1 MTRTAV
7 THEVEMVS
15 LARLPSGR
23 TVDTTIH
30 RYAGSTGGPTVYLQA
45 LQHGG
50 EVNGAAVLR
59 RLHDHLLGSSIAGEV
74 VAVPVANPLAFDH
87 RVYMGPT
94 RLDAINTNMNRLWPG
109 DAGGTLMERMVDSLW
124 AVAAE
129 ADAVVDLHTGGPYM
143 LSHTRFTPGDEASR
157 RLATAFGIDPIVAE
171 GDQLEGAGDDLPT
184 GKLRAVAASAVF
196 PAITPEL
203 AHSREIVEPSV
214 ESGVD
219 GTVNVLRS
227 MGVLDG
233 TVRDHDPRV
242 GTDKTSVTTDS
253 SGLFR
258 STAVEVGD
266 RVSAGT
272 ELGTVFDPT
281 TYEDRETIT
290 APSDG
295 LVLTLNR
302 GATVVEGESVGSIV
316 QVNGAATR
324 R

>member
-1 MTRTAV
+1 MTSTGVR
-7 THEVEMVS
+7 HEVETVS

-23 TVDTTIH
+23 TVDTRVH

-59 RLHDHLLGSSIAGEV
+59 RLHDRLLGSSIAGEV

-109 DAGGTLMERMVDSLW
+109 DPGGTLMERMVDSLW
-124 AVAAE
+124 ELAAE

-143 LSHTRFTPGDEASR
+143 LSHTRFTPGDEGAR

-171 GDQLEGAGDDLPT
+171 GEEAAGPKDELPT
-184 GKLRAVAASAVF
+184 GKLRAVAAAAGI

-203 AHSREIVEPSV
+203 AHSREIVEQSV

-219 GTVNVLRS
+219 GVWNVLRS
-227 MGVLDG
+227 VDVLDG
-233 TVRDHDPRV
+233 AVADHEPRV
-242 GTDKTSVTTDS
+242 GTEKTTVATDS

-258 STAVEVGD
+258 SADVDVGD
-266 RVSAGT
+266 QVSAGT
-272 ELGTVFDPT
+272 VLGTVFDPT

-290 APSDG
+290 ADSDG
-295 LVLTLNR
+295 LLLTLNR

-316 QVNGAATR
+316 QVE
-324 R
+324 